1 MIVYL
6 DFDGTVVEHEYP
18 KMGRENFG
26 CMEIIKKLQD
36 AGHKIILN
44 TYRADIG
51 GQELFKAIDYINLH
65 HAGELSDFIEV
76 AAKKI
81 NPPEWDMDRSMI
93 EEIMFIDDQ
102 ARNIPL
108 KPTVMV
114 ENSRMV
120 DWDALD
126 QQFKRYSLYR

>member
-65 HAGELSDFIEV
+65 HAVELSDFIEV